1 MYTDYFKTIFWILF
15 DLIEKSNKSKDLG
28 QTTSLIADAIR
39 ELKEKNILKDENE
52 WRNGGQQPPIDKSN
66 LGGKQNATKK
76 AR

>member
-52 WRNGGQQPPIDKSN
+52 WRNGGQQPLTDKSN
-66 LGGKQNATKK
+66 LGGK
-76 AR
+76 

>member
-28 QTTSLIADAIR
+28 QTTSLIADDIR

-52 WRNGGQQPPIDKSN
+52 WRNGG
-66 LGGKQNATKK
+66 
-76 AR
+76 